1 MTLAGF
7 DVILVHRMLKNLV
20 PVAEYVL
27 MTDPV
32 VDCLDEPMRALCM
45 PLVHVF
51 EGIGETPTYY
61 IDLAEVRV
69 PVTEPQRSLLRRLGA
84 TMRFEF
90 NSLPFTLGMK
100 EPAEGFRNLG
110 RGGEEIPA

>member
-1 MTLAGF
+1 M
-7 DVILVHRMLKNLV
+7 
-20 PVAEYVL
+20 
-27 MTDPV
+27 
-32 VDCLDEPMRALCM
+32 
-45 PLVHVF
+45 
-51 EGIGETPTYY
+51 
-61 IDLAEVRV
+61 RV